1 MKIYDEKHNF
11 PLFIRVLNVNFP
23 CDVDFSTL
31 VEKAQ
36 TIKATGGKPCNKT
49 TSQEFKVRKN
59 DGSLFVGAFC
69 QSNVGDVTPN
79 VLGAF
84 CTDSGKP
91 CDFNHSSCH
100 GNDLFCVGRGP
111 GY

>member
-1 MKIYDEKHNF
+1 M
-11 PLFIRVLNVNFP
+11 FIDADSSVAAAL
-23 CDVDFSTL
+23 L
-31 VEKAQ
+31 KKAEN
-36 TIKATGGKPCNKT
+36 IKATGGKPCGKT
-49 TSQEFKVRKN
+49 TSRKFKVRKN

-91 CDFNHSSCH
+91 CDFTHSSCH
-100 GNDLFCVGRGP
+100 GNNQLCLGRGP
-111 GY
+111 GYAHNANKSY

>member
-23 CDVDFSTL
+23 CDVDISTL

-49 TSQEFKVRKN
+49 TSQGFKMRKN
-59 DGSLFVGAFC
+59 DGSTLRGSSIGLVLDVL
-69 QSNVGDVTPN
+69 SN
-79 VLGAF
+79 
-84 CTDSGKP
+84 
-91 CDFNHSSCH
+91 
-100 GNDLFCVGRGP
+100 